1 MECEEIRAALSAR
14 LDGEPASI
22 ADEVIDAH
30 LGACEDCRTWYEQ
43 AVRLN
48 RALKVGPAD
57 GMPDISTDDLSERIL
72 VSIEPERRRRER
84 AWLLMAGTA
93 RGVLIALGLCWAVW
107 GIATLVDVSD
117 MITLGLSSTQP
128 PSGGTVGTGTATGTG
143 APIDGSTATVDP
155 MELGAR
161 LAIQLAAIRL
171 ALAVGLFWAAW
182 RPRAAMGM
190 APVYGATATFSIGF
204 GIRDILIGAQGLP
217 EIAGLSLMFVSALA
231 LAVVWLGGYTPT
243 AIAQAWRAASGLPV
257 TGVPPQRD

>member
-30 LGACEDCRTWYEQ
+30 LGACEDCRTWYER

-48 RALKVGPAD
+48 RALTVGPVD
-57 GMPDISTDDLSERIL
+57 GMPEISTDDLSERIL

-93 RGVLIALGLCWAVW
+93 RGVLIALGICWAVW
-107 GIATLVDVSD
+107 GIVTLVDASG
-117 MITLGLSSTQP
+117 MMTLGISPTEPQDGAGL
-128 PSGGTVGTGTATGTG
+128 ATGTER
-143 APIDGSTATVDP
+143 APVDGSTATVDP

-171 ALAVGLFWAAW
+171 ALAVGLFWASW

-190 APVYGATATFSIGF
+190 APVYGAIATFSIGF
-204 GIRDILIGAQGLP
+204 GVRDIFIGAQGVS
-217 EIAGLSLMFVSALA
+217 EIAGLALMFVSALT

>member
-14 LDGEPASI
+14 LDGEQASI

-30 LGACEDCRTWYEQ
+30 LGACEECRAWYER

-48 RALKVGPAD
+48 RALTVGPAD
-57 GMPDISTDDLSERIL
+57 GMPEISTDDLSERIL

-107 GIATLVDVSD
+107 GIATLVDASG
-117 MITLGLSSTQP
+117 MMTLGLSSAQP
-128 PSGGTVGTGTATGTG
+128 QDGAGIATSTGV
-143 APIDGSTATVDP
+143 PIDGSTATVDP

-190 APVYGATATFSIGF
+190 APVYGAVATFSIGF
-204 GIRDILIGAQGLP
+204 GIRDILIGAQGAS
-217 EIAGLSLMFVSALA
+217 EIAGLALMFVSALT